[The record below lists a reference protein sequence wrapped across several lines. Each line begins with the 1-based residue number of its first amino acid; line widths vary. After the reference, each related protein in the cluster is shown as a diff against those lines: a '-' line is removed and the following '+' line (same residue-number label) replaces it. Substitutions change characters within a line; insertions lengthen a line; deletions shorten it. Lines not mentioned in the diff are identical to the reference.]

1 MKIKF
6 KHRPMLGVI
15 LIGKFSGKRL
25 EAVSDFRK
33 IYGKQ
38 LEEELTKDREFLN
51 KVADKD
57 KEGNWKRNK
66 HNEIIIKAQFKKE
79 FEEQTKKRAEE
90 DYIEITDKSAKEIEK
105 IVKEKIESLSKG
117 KEEMTIDEYE
127 ALKDLQE
134 TFKK

>member
-15 LIGKFSGKRL
+15 LMGKFSGKRL

-90 DYIEITDKSAKEIEK
+90 DYIEINDKSAKEIEK